1 MDQLTLLALD
11 TATEHC
17 SVSLLV
23 KGQRFVRA
31 EKVGNGHSQLILPWI
46 DEVLKEAGI
55 ALRDVDGIL
64 FGAGPG
70 AFTGLRIACGVAQGL
85 AFGADK
91 KLLPVCNLEALAHHA
106 FEKAARVAVMNDA
119 RMGECYAAVYEKTA
133 DGVVT
138 VAQPM
143 LIKPEGVAEW
153 LAAHGAQY
161 ATGTGIEAYKM
172 ALAIDNAPS
181 HLEADAMID
190 WYLANREALKD
201 AWVAPELAAPIYVR
215 DRVALTIEERA
226 QGKRL

>member
-11 TATEHC
+11 TATEYC

-23 KGQRFVRA
+23 KGQRFVRS

-85 AFGADK
+85 AYGADK

-106 FEKAARVAVMNDA
+106 FEKSQRVAVMNDA
-119 RMGECYAAVYEKTA
+119 RMGECYAAVYERRP
-133 DGVVT
+133 T
-138 VAQPM
+138 V
-143 LIKPEGVAEW
+143 
-153 LAAHGAQY
+153 
-161 ATGTGIEAYKM
+161 
-172 ALAIDNAPS
+172 S
-181 HLEADAMID
+181 S
-190 WYLANREALKD
+190 RS
-201 AWVAPELAAPIYVR
+201 
-215 DRVALTIEERA
+215 
-226 QGKRL
+226 RLPC

>member
-11 TATEHC
+11 TATEYC
-17 SVSLLV
+17 SVSLSV
-23 KGQRFVRA
+23 NGRRYVRA

-91 KLLPVCNLEALAHHA
+91 QLLPVCNLEALAHHA

-133 DGVVT
+133 DGVTV

-143 LIKPEGVAEW
+143 LIKPEAVPAW
-153 LAAHGAQY
+153 LEEHGAQY
-161 ATGTGIEAYKM
+161 ATGTGIEAYQM
-172 ALAIDNAPS
+172 QLPIENAPS
-181 HLEADAMID
+181 YLVADAMID
-190 WYLANREALKD
+190 WYLANREALAH
-201 AWVAPELAAPIYVR
+201 AWVAAELAAPIYVR